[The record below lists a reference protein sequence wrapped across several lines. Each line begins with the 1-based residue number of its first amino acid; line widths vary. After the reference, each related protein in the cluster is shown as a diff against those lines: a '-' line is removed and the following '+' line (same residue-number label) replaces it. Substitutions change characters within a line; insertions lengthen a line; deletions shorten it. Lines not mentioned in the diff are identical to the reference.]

1 MPRLLIITEQTVC
14 KTLIKDLSKQKCSDL
29 IVQTKLIE
37 QVQLTCNSKED
48 NKKDKNHIITL
59 IKYNVVIWWPFL
71 LLSNTTWWPFLLLS
85 NTTW

>member
-48 NKKDKNHIITL
+48 NNKDKTTL
-59 IKYNVVIWWPFL
+59 TL
-71 LLSNTTWWPFLLLS
+71 LETLKGTLRSRAS
-85 NTTW
+85 KGCM